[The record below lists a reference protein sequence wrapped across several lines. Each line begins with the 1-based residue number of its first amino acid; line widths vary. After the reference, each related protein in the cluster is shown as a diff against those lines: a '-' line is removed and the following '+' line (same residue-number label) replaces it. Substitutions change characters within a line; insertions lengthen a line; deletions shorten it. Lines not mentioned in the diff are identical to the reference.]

1 MINEHG
7 MLAVKAEPGKIV
19 LIKVSEIVSLR
30 AAGNYVELHF
40 DEGRALHRATMH
52 SVMQRLPSYFI
63 QIHRSH
69 VINLNHL
76 KVVQSELGR
85 YSECVM
91 SDGRQL
97 PIGAQFKG
105 AFMNALGTA
114 EDSLEDGGAD

>member
-1 MINEHG
+1 MVNDFG

-19 LIKVSEIVSLR
+19 LVKVKDIVSLR
-30 AAGNYVELHF
+30 AAGNYVELYF

-52 SVMQRLPSYFI
+52 SIVKRLPSYFV

-69 VINLNHL
+69 VINLQHL

-85 YSECVM
+85 YSECIM

-105 AFMNALGTA
+105 AFMDALGTA
-114 EDSLEDGGAD
+114 DDLLEDGGTS